1 LTIRNFVL
9 HPDRRGPQRTDSDLL
24 AFRFPFRN
32 ELNMPDDDW
41 FASQRVAT
49 AMFVEIKTGPCHFN
63 GPWTRREDQNLQ
75 RVLAAVGLI
84 EPEGLTDASDA
95 LYGVGGYSASTLDIV
110 LVALGN
116 EVDESLLTRLPR
128 ARQVTWDAVLRFIFH
143 RFTVYRA
150 RKAHHPQWDFS
161 GSYLYALAIDCRRD
175 FEQFQARTRSD
186 YALH

>member
-1 LTIRNFVL
+1 
-9 HPDRRGPQRTDSDLL
+9 
-24 AFRFPFRN
+24 
-32 ELNMPDDDW
+32 MPDDDW
-41 FASQRVAT
+41 FTSQRVAT

-75 RVLAAVGLI
+75 RVLAAVGLVDPA
-84 EPEGLTDASDA
+84 ELADASGA
-95 LYGVGGYSASTLDIV
+95 LYEVGCYGTTSLDIV

-116 EVDESLLTRLPR
+116 EVDESLQSRLPR

-143 RFTVYRA
+143 RFTIYRA

-161 GSYLYALAIDCRRD
+161 GSYLYALAIYCRRD
-175 FEQFQARTRSD
+175 FEQFRAQTRSD